1 MKKRTII
8 ILNII
13 ALIVSLFWL
22 VNSNYDYEPIIL
34 CITLLATLIGLTL
47 KDKIMGKNDAK
58 IEGDENEVKQG
69 TSKKKSTENKTVI
82 KGNKN
87 KVEQK

>member
-1 MKKRTII
+1 MKRKLII
-8 ILNII
+8 GLNIV
-13 ALIVSLFWL
+13 ALIISAIWL
-22 VNSNYDYEPIIL
+22 INSNYDFEPIIL
-34 CITLLATLIGLTL
+34 CVTLVATLLGLTL

-58 IEGDENEVKQG
+58 IKGDENEVKQG
-69 TSKKKSTENKTVI
+69 TEKKKSSENKTVI

>member
-1 MKKRTII
+1 MKRRTII
-8 ILNII
+8 ILNVL
-13 ALIVSLFWL
+13 ALIVSLFWWI
-22 VNSNYDYEPIIL
+22 NTNYDYEPIIL

-47 KDKIMGKNDAK
+47 KDKIMNKNKVK
-58 IEGDENEVKQG
+58 IKGDENEIKQG
-69 TSKKKSTENKTVI
+69 SKKKKKTENEVVI

>member
-34 CITLLATLIGLTL
+34 CITLLATLIGLTI

-58 IEGDENEVKQG
+58 IKGDENEVKQG